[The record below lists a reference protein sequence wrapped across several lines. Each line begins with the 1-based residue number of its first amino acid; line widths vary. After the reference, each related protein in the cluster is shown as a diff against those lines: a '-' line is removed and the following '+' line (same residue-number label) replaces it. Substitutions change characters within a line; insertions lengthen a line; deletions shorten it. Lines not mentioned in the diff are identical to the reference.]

1 MRQVKKYLFLCIC
14 LCTPSNVFDFE
25 VFLNG
30 AAPFLKSI
38 LLRLPALLE
47 LDLRSMLG
55 MESPFKL
62 QALAQKFK
70 SHPLRSSAIKPK
82 LNYIQMFLHF
92 TPRCKP

>member
-30 AAPFLKSI
+30 TDLFLKSI
-38 LLRLPALLE
+38 LLRSPALLE

-55 MESPFKL
+55 IEVPHQL
-62 QALAQKFK
+62 K
-70 SHPLRSSAIKPK
+70 SLT
-82 LNYIQMFLHF
+82 Q
-92 TPRCKP
+92 

>member
-14 LCTPSNVFDFE
+14 LCTPINVFDFE

-38 LLRLPALLE
+38 LLRSPALLE

-55 MESPFKL
+55 IEVPHQL
-62 QALAQKFK
+62 K
-70 SHPLRSSAIKPK
+70 SLT
-82 LNYIQMFLHF
+82 Q
-92 TPRCKP
+92 

>member
-30 AAPFLKSI
+30 ADLFLKSI
-38 LLRLPALLE
+38 FKSKPALLE

-55 MESPFKL
+55 IEVPHQL
-62 QALAQKFK
+62 K
-70 SHPLRSSAIKPK
+70 SL
-82 LNYIQMFLHF
+82 
-92 TPRCKP
+92 T

>member
-14 LCTPSNVFDFE
+14 LCTPINVFDFE

-30 AAPFLKSI
+30 AALFLKSI
-38 LLRLPALLE
+38 SKSKPAFLE

-55 MESPFKL
+55 MEFPFKL

-70 SHPLRSSAIKPK
+70 SGTGLATR
-82 LNYIQMFLHF
+82 
-92 TPRCKP
+92 